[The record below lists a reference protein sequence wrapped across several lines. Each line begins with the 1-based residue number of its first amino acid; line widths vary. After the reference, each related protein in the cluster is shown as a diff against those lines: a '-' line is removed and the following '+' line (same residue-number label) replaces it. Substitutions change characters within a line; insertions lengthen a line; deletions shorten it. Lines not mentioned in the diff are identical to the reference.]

1 MLTSILRPSH
11 IAILPIVLLL
21 IFGPERLPQTGRAL
35 GHGLR
40 EFKDAITRDADT
52 TDDPELEPPPKP

>member
-1 MLTSILRPSH
+1 MLTSVLTPSH
-11 IAILPIVLLL
+11 IAILLIVLLL
-21 IFGPERLPQTGRAL
+21 IFGPKRLPQTGRAL

-40 EFKDAITRDADT
+40 EFKETITRDADT

>member
-1 MLTSILRPSH
+1 MLTSVLTPSH
-11 IAILPIVLLL
+11 IAILLIVLLL
-21 IFGPERLPQTGRAL
+21 IFGAKRLPQTGRAL
-35 GHGLR
+35 GHGFR